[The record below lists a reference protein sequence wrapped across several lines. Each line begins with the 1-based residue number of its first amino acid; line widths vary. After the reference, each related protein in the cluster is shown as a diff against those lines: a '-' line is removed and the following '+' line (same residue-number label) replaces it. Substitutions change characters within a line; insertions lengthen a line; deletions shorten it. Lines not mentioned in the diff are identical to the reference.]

1 MKGDN
6 MDGLVTCKNSRTNEE
21 YRAFDFY
28 DAGIKIFSDKYHKKS
43 GFLNCIICARD
54 TSKKGESWGVVIGD
68 GGGVAVHSQDLV
80 KAETCGGYMGWFPI
94 GSECIKK
101 VPVEFR
107 IKNFYEDKVRGV

>member
-1 MKGDN
+1 
-6 MDGLVTCKNSRTNEE
+6 MDGLVTEVNSRTGIE
-21 YRAFDFY
+21 YRAFDF
-28 DAGIKIFSDKYHKKS
+28 DLAGIEIFSDKYHKKH

-54 TSKKGESWGVVIGD
+54 TSKKGESWGVVIG
-68 GGGVAVHSQDLV
+68 GGGSVAVHTEDLT

-107 IKNFYEDKVRGV
+107 IKNFYEDKVKGV